1 MYSWE
6 RESKRPKKERT
17 KLAPLSANSF
27 SLIFFAFV
35 HFSCRH
41 RNTVTYVNV
50 RREKN
55 GRKEGRPAAASESNR
70 IRKFRALDRLSG
82 GDIYIYGAS
91 VYTQTGWRSQGD
103 DQTSSALSPSIGGG
117 FHPAKLRRRPLM
129 RARQE
134 GKRESSDAGGK
145 ERSFEENKSQNLH

>member
-1 MYSWE
+1 MRVGQDLPPAALYSF
-6 RESKRPKKERT
+6 RKGGNICNICVLMGKRVKRPKKERT

-82 GDIYIYGAS
+82 GGIYIYTERACTHRQDG
-91 VYTQTGWRSQGD
+91 GPKGMIKRPPPFHRRS
-103 DQTSSALSPSIGGG
+103 AAVSI
-117 FHPAKLRRRPLM
+117 
-129 RARQE
+129 Q
-134 GKRESSDAGGK
+134 
-145 ERSFEENKSQNLH
+145 RSCAVDRS